1 MSDCAGILRS
11 GGTAR
16 RCLCALIRKLVIR
29 IGNLCIDI
37 ILELLTV
44 EKHYCKSS
52 VSTPNY
58 SCVPV

>member
-37 ILELLTV
+37 ILEMLTV

-52 VSTPNY
+52 VSTP
-58 SCVPV
+58 